1 MISEVEEAGT
11 VTEDVEDIIIFRTDM
26 MILIILVDVEQV
38 EGVEVE
44 GALIDTI
51 TETVKWEVVD
61 GGRTVAVHHQ

>member
-61 GGRTVAVHHQ
+61 GGRTVVVHHQ